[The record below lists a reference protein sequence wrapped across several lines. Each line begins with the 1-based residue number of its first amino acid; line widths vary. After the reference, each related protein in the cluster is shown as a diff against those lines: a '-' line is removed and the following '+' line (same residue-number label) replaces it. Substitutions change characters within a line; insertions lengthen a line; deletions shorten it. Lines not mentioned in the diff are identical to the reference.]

1 MKRQIAGMLIIA
13 TLLSLVGCAKESEE
27 TKKKKKKKKAT
38 TTTSETEITD
48 PSESTETPSDTSE
61 TSDVTAPTDPAPTT
75 LTLTH
80 DLQML
85 AMQNY
90 PIERAYGEMSSAMG
104 EDFFFR
110 IDEQCDY
117 YMLMTDGYPALGD
130 AVEQIFNEQQRND
143 DATYEEALRFFPE
156 FLASLTP
163 ESQVYIDTY
172 IADSSIVVR
181 ADEKVLS
188 FSCYEFQYDF
198 LDNFYTNLKYYTFD
212 SQSGKL
218 LTLSD
223 VVTDKNK
230 LADELENYKLD
241 ADDEYNGSLY
251 NDSLDQAIAALHN
264 GKDLPF
270 LVFQNCIEIMLP
282 SSESNY
288 ETPYRCILSA
298 LECSDFLDMSYFTS
312 TTLNYSLMQDDH
324 GNIVWDFD
332 EDGNIDT
339 LSILN
344 QGIDDNYMLQI
355 SLEYNGTPCPEV
367 HQDLYDMQD
376 IDNAVIC
383 KTDNGF
389 YLYLGMASEDPV
401 YSMMVF
407 HFENGTFVQV
417 GQTTEFDKYPY
428 NPADCLINTRSELL
442 GTGHKTRRST
452 LIGGNGMPIPV
463 EDYYAKSGLACTKDD
478 MTLESLG
485 ADMNPTG
492 ETILIPARTPIR
504 LIGIDA
510 GQQFA
515 IFTTLNQNEEENRL
529 FKMLVYE
536 DEYGDFDVAYDLKG
550 QIDLFDGMLFA
561 D

>member
-27 TKKKKKKKKAT
+27 TKKKKKKKAT
-38 TTTSETEITD
+38 TTTSEIEITD
-48 PSESTETPSDTSE
+48 PSESTEMPSDTSE
-61 TSDVTAPTDPAPTT
+61 TSDVTAPTDPATTT
-75 LTLTH
+75 LMLTH

-85 AMQNY
+85 AIQNY

-117 YMLMTDGYPALGD
+117 YTLMTDGYPLLGN
-130 AVEQIFNEQQRND
+130 AVEQVFNEKQRYY
-143 DATYEEALRFFPE
+143 DAMYEEKLSAFPD

-163 ESQVYIDTY
+163 ESQVYFDTY
-172 IADSSIVVR
+172 IANSSIVVR

-188 FSCYEFQYDF
+188 FSCYELQYDF
-198 LDNFYTNLKYYTFD
+198 NDNYHTDLEYYTFD
-212 SQSGKL
+212 SKSGKL

-223 VVTDKNK
+223 VVTDMNK
-230 LADELENYKLD
+230 FADALENSK
-241 ADDEYNGSLY
+241 ARIVESSNTSY
-251 NDSLDQAIAALHN
+251 NDSIDMAIEALRS
-264 GKDLPF
+264 GEDLPF

-282 SSESNY
+282 GSKSDY
-288 ETPYRCILSA
+288 DTPYTCMISA
-298 LECSDFLDMSYFTS
+298 MECLDSLDMSYFTS

-332 EDGNIDT
+332 EDGNVDT
-339 LSILN
+339 LSI
-344 QGIDDNYMLQI
+344 QSHGIDENYLLQI
-355 SLEYNGTPCPEV
+355 SLEYNGVPCPDV
-367 HQDLYDMQD
+367 HQELYDMQC

-389 YLYLGMASEDPV
+389 YLYLGLASEDPV
-401 YSMMVF
+401 YAMMIF

-417 GQTTEFDKYPY
+417 GYTTEFNKYPY
-428 NPADCLINTRSELL
+428 NPADCMIATRSDLL
-442 GTGHKTRRST
+442 GTGYKSQRIT
-452 LIGGNGMPIPV
+452 LVGGNGMPIPV
-463 EDYYAKSGLACTKDD
+463 EDFYDKTGIACTKDD
-478 MTLESLG
+478 MTLESL
-485 ADMNPTG
+485 DIDRNPTG
-492 ETILIPARTPIR
+492 ESIFIPAHTPVR
-504 LIGIDA
+504 LIGIDV

-515 IFTTLNQNEEENRL
+515 VFTTLNPNEEENRL

-536 DEYGDFDVAYDLKG
+536 DEYGDFDVAYNLMG
-550 QIDLFDGMLFA
+550 QQDLFDGLLFA